1 MDLIIGNLC
10 SLFATIADVF
20 STSRKKVR
28 DFLLF
33 QCIGQAF
40 YLLGTL
46 VLKGY
51 SAAVQNAVCILRNLA
66 AVKNIKS
73 KVLEWALVVIALV
86 LGLVFNNMGWL
97 GLLPVVANFQYSLA
111 VFRFKDR
118 EVPLKISFLLNV
130 VMYMVFNF
138 AIRNYVGSAT
148 NAFLIFST
156 IWFLVKH
163 QKEKEKEVEV

>member
-10 SLFATIADVF
+10 SLFATVADVI

-33 QCIGQAF
+33 QCVGQFF
-40 YLLGTL
+40 YLLGTI

-66 AVKNIKS
+66 AVKNLKS
-73 KVLEWALVVIALV
+73 KILEWGLVILALA
-86 LGLVFNNMGWL
+86 LGLAFNNLGWL

-118 EVPLKISFLLNV
+118 EVPLKISFLINV
-130 VMYMVFNF
+130 VMYLVFNF
-138 AIRNYVGSAT
+138 AIRNYVGSTA
-148 NAFLIFST
+148 NGFLIVTT
-156 IWFLVKH
+156 ILFLIKH
-163 QKEKEKEVEV
+163 QREKEVEV

>member
-10 SLFATIADVF
+10 SLFATVADVI

-33 QCIGQAF
+33 QCVGQFF
-40 YLLGTL
+40 YLLGTI

-66 AVKNIKS
+66 AVKNLKS
-73 KVLEWALVVIALV
+73 KILEWGLVILALA
-86 LGLVFNNMGWL
+86 LGLALNNLGWL

-118 EVPLKISFLLNV
+118 EVPLKISFLINV
-130 VMYMVFNF
+130 VMYLVFNL
-138 AIRNYVGSAT
+138 AIRNYVGSAA
-148 NAFLIFST
+148 NGFLIVTT
-156 IWFLVKH
+156 ILFLIKH
-163 QKEKEKEVEV
+163 QREKEVEV

>member
-10 SLFATIADVF
+10 SLFATVADVI

-33 QCIGQAF
+33 QCVGQFF
-40 YLLGTL
+40 YLLGTI

-66 AVKNIKS
+66 AVKNLKS
-73 KVLEWALVVIALV
+73 KILEWGLVILALA
-86 LGLVFNNMGWL
+86 LGLAFNNLGWL

-118 EVPLKISFLLNV
+118 EVPLKISFLINV
-130 VMYMVFNF
+130 VMYLVFNF
-138 AIRNYVGSAT
+138 AIRNYVGSAA
-148 NAFLIFST
+148 NGFLIVTT
-156 IWFLVKH
+156 ILFLIKH
-163 QKEKEKEVEV
+163 QREKEVEV

>member
-10 SLFATIADVF
+10 SLFATVADVI
-20 STSRKKVR
+20 STSRKKVK

-33 QCIGQAF
+33 QCVGQFF
-40 YLLGTL
+40 YLVGTI

-73 KVLEWALVVIALV
+73 KLLEWSLVIVALV

-118 EVPLKISFLLNV
+118 EVPLKISFLINV
-130 VMYMVFNF
+130 VFYMIFNF
-138 AIRNYVGSAT
+138 AIQNYVGTLA
-148 NAFLIFST
+148 NI
-156 IWFLVKH
+156 FLVCSTVFFLAKH
-163 QKEKEKEVEV
+163 QRAAE

>member
-1 MDLIIGNLC
+1 MDLIVGNLC
-10 SLFATIADVF
+10 SLFATVADVV
-20 STSRKKVR
+20 STSRKKVK
-28 DFLLF
+28 DFLLY
-33 QCIGQAF
+33 QCVGQFF
-40 YLLGTL
+40 YLFGTI

-73 KVLEWALVVIALV
+73 KILEWSLVTVALV

-118 EVPLKISFLLNV
+118 EVPLKISFLINV

-138 AIRNYVGSAT
+138 AIRNYVGSAA
-148 NAFLIFST
+148 NAFLLFST
-156 IWFLVKH
+156 ILFLVKH
-163 QKEKEKEVEV
+163 QREKD

>member
-1 MDLIIGNLC
+1 MDLIVGNLC
-10 SLFATIADVF
+10 SLFATVADVV
-20 STSRKKVR
+20 STSRKKVK
-28 DFLLF
+28 DFLLY
-33 QCIGQAF
+33 QCVGQFF
-40 YLLGTL
+40 YLFGTI

-73 KVLEWALVVIALV
+73 KILEWSLVTVALV

-118 EVPLKISFLLNV
+118 EVPLKISFLINV

-138 AIRNYVGSAT
+138 TIRNYVGSAA
-148 NAFLIFST
+148 NVFLIFST
-156 IWFLVKH
+156 ILFLVKH
-163 QKEKEKEVEV
+163 QREKE

>member
-10 SLFATIADVF
+10 SLFATIADVV

-66 AVKNIKS
+66 AIKNIKS
-73 KVLEWALVVIALV
+73 KVLEWALVGIALV

-118 EVPLKISFLLNV
+118 EVPLKISFLINV

-138 AIRNYVGSAT
+138 VIFNYVGTIA
-148 NAFLIFST
+148 NGFLIVST
-156 IWFLVKH
+156 IVFLVKH
-163 QKEKEKEVEV
+163 QKEKEKEV

>member
-10 SLFATIADVF
+10 SLFATIADVV

-33 QCIGQAF
+33 QCIGQVF

-73 KVLEWALVVIALV
+73 KILEWALVGIALV

-118 EVPLKISFLLNV
+118 EVPLKISFLINV

-138 AIRNYVGSAT
+138 VIFNYVGTIA
-148 NAFLIFST
+148 NGFLIVST
-156 IWFLVKH
+156 IVFLVKH
-163 QKEKEKEVEV
+163 QKEKEV